1 MACRHPGRTE
11 MGGTSSSRSH
21 FSDVGE
27 EQKQAENPLLFF
39 AHVAFSITG
48 NLEQTNKKPLPGA
61 TR

>member
-1 MACRHPGRTE
+1 